1 MKKTIST
8 FLKIG
13 LLIFG
18 ISFFTIEG
26 AILFSGFSTSH
37 DEQIDYVIILGARL
51 YGTTPSPAL
60 TNRLNSALTY
70 LTAHPS
76 TSVIVTG
83 GQGPDEDCTEA
94 QASYDYLVAHGIA
107 KKRILMETT
116 STTTFE
122 NIRNA
127 TDIIRKQTGSE
138 SVKVLISTNR
148 FHCLRAEL
156 LVKRCG
162 LTAYSL
168 PSKTPPS
175 ITIPCYLREY
185 FAIIKSFFLDTPTK

>member
-70 LTAHPS
+70 LNEHPS

-83 GQGPDEDCTEA
+83 
-94 QASYDYLVAHGIA
+94 
-107 KKRILMETT
+107 
-116 STTTFE
+116 
-122 NIRNA
+122 
-127 TDIIRKQTGSE
+127 
-138 SVKVLISTNR
+138 
-148 FHCLRAEL
+148 
-156 LVKRCG
+156 
-162 LTAYSL
+162 
-168 PSKTPPS
+168 
-175 ITIPCYLREY
+175 
-185 FAIIKSFFLDTPTK
+185 

>member
-1 MKKTIST
+1 MKKIIST
-8 FLKIG
+8 FLKIV

-26 AILFSGFSTSH
+26 ALLFSGLSAPPT
-37 DEQIDYVIILGARL
+37 EQMDYVIILGARL

-70 LTAHPS
+70 LNEHPS

-83 GQGPDEDCTEA
+83 GQGPDEDCAEA
-94 QASYDYLVAHGIA
+94 QASYDYLVARGIT
-107 KKRILMETT
+107 KNQILMETT

-127 TDIIRKQTGSE
+127 TDIIRKQTDNP

-156 LVKRCG
+156 LAKRCG

-185 FAIIKSFFLDTPTK
+185 FAIIKSFFLDTLTK

>member
-1 MKKTIST
+1 MKKIIST

-26 AILFSGFSTSH
+26 ALLFSGLSAPPT
-37 DEQIDYVIILGARL
+37 EQMDYVIILGARL

-70 LTAHPS
+70 LNEHPS

-83 GQGPDEDCTEA
+83 GQGPDEDCAEA
-94 QASYDYLVAHGIA
+94 EASYDYLVARGIT
-107 KKRILMETT
+107 KNQILMETT

-127 TDIIRKQTGSE
+127 TDIIRKQTDNP

-156 LVKRCG
+156 LAKRCG

>member
-1 MKKTIST
+1 MKKIIST

-26 AILFSGFSTSH
+26 ALLFSGLSAPPT
-37 DEQIDYVIILGARL
+37 EQMDYVIILGARL

-70 LTAHPS
+70 LNEHPS

-83 GQGPDEDCTEA
+83 GQGPDEDCAEA
-94 QASYDYLVAHGIA
+94 QASYDYLVARGIT
-107 KKRILMETT
+107 KNQILMETT

-127 TDIIRKQTGSE
+127 TDIIRKQTDNP

-156 LVKRCG
+156 LAKRCG

-185 FAIIKSFFLDTPTK
+185 FAIIKSFFLDTLTK

>member
-37 DEQIDYVIILGARL
+37 DEQIDYVIVLGARL

-60 TNRLNSALTY
+60 KNRLNSAITY
-70 LTAHPS
+70 LNAHPS

-107 KKRILMETT
+107 KKRILMENT

-127 TDIIRKQTGSE
+127 TEIIKKQTDSP
-138 SVKVLISTNR
+138 SVNVLISTNR

-156 LVKRCG
+156 LAKRCD
-162 LTAYSL
+162 LTAHSL

-175 ITIPCYLREY
+175 IAIPCYLREY
-185 FAIIKSFFLDTPTK
+185 LAFIKSFFLDTVTA